1 MTPLDPSRCESLWA
15 SLLGNRRARRRNQ
28 AALPRQ
34 GAAVVYWMQRAQRA
48 VDNPALDAAIES
60 ANLLGLPCVVH
71 LGLVPFYP
79 GANLRHLTFLLDGVG
94 ELAAAIEARGA
105 AFVLRPYPDHRL
117 APFVEEVGAAL
128 VIGDENPLR
137 APEGWRRTLGE
148 TLKVPLVTVD
158 ADVIVPSALFPKE
171 EFAARTLRPKIQRE
185 LGAYLRPSREPHA
198 QYRLAG
204 TARPRS
210 APIEADALLER
221 WPVDRSVPPVATAR
235 GGTLAGAAA
244 LAAFVDDGLAT
255 YADRRN
261 QPHVAEGTSRLSAYL
276 HFGHLGP
283 RQIALAATEAP
294 LPPSAEPSRAAF
306 LEELIVRRELAIN
319 FVARNPHYDSFAGL
333 HPWARATLD
342 QRRGDPRPH
351 LYDAATL
358 EAARTH
364 DELWNAGQHELVST
378 GRMHGYVRMYWAKK
392 ILEWSATPEQ
402 AIATA
407 IHLNDK
413 YLLDGRDPNGY
424 TGIAWAIGGKHDRPW
439 APARPIFGTI
449 RYMSFAS
456 TSKKFDWK
464 AYRARVLGEPQRT
477 LFDR

>member
-1 MTPLDPSRCESLWA
+1 M
-15 SLLGNRRARRRNQ
+15 
-28 AALPRQ
+28 
-34 GAAVVYWMQRAQRA
+34 
-48 VDNPALDAAIES
+48 
-60 ANLLGLPCVVH
+60 
-71 LGLVPFYP
+71 
-79 GANLRHLTFLLDGVG
+79 
-94 ELAAAIEARGA
+94 
-105 AFVLRPYPDHRL
+105 
-117 APFVEEVGAAL
+117 
-128 VIGDENPLR
+128 
-137 APEGWRRTLGE
+137 
-148 TLKVPLVTVD
+148 
-158 ADVIVPSALFPKE
+158 
-171 EFAARTLRPKIQRE
+171 
-185 LGAYLRPSREPHA
+185 
-198 QYRLAG
+198 
-204 TARPRS
+204 
-210 APIEADALLER
+210 
-221 WPVDRSVPPVATAR
+221 
-235 GGTLAGAAA
+235 
-244 LAAFVDDGLAT
+244 
-255 YADRRN
+255 
-261 QPHVAEGTSRLSAYL
+261 
-276 HFGHLGP
+276 
-283 RQIALAATEAP
+283 
-294 LPPSAEPSRAAF
+294 PPSAEPSRAAF

-392 ILEWSATPEQ
+392 ILEWSAPPEQ